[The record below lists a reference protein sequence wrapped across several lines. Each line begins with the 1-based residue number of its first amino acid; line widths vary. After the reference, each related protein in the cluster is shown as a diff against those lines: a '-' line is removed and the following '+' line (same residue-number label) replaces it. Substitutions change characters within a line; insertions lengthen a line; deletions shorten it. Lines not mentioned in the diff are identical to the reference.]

1 MTVALLSRRPD
12 STLESISFLI
22 TGTSLVRAGLMVN
35 GMAPSTIAAG
45 AMYIGGRPPGRMG
58 QRAAGAHGAGG
69 RRSAWGGRPPERMGR
84 AAAGARGAAGRD
96 AVTVRGRGATGLIR
110 KGLER

>member
-1 MTVALLSRRPD
+1 
-12 STLESISFLI
+12 LESISFLI

-45 AMYIGGRPPGRMG
+45 ALHMGSRPRGHMG
-58 QRAAGAHGAGG
+58 SRPRGHMGSG
-69 RRSAWGGRPPERMGR
+69 RRATWAVDR
-84 AAAGARGAAGRD
+84 RD
-96 AVTVRGRGATGLIR
+96 TVTVRGRGATRPIR